1 MGNISH
7 KERVIDLDL
16 LKLLGIVIVIVGF
29 VMKMDSI
36 LIIMAAAIV
45 TALVSGM
52 DLVTFLETLGS
63 SFVSNRS
70 MCTFIIVFLVTG
82 TLERNGL
89 KQAASHLMTRFKNAT
104 AGMVIGIYGVFRL
117 FFAAFNISFG
127 GAAGFIRP
135 IVMPMATAAVERD
148 GHSADVEE
156 CVSAVDADEMSVEG
170 LAEPITELGENHP
183 VLEFP
188 VLLLIQGPRVISA
201 FETECRLVAY
211 GEFNAE
217 IRRGRQPIERI
228 GLDRNVLGLNFFT
241 YPTPGTERHEHGEK
255 HFSHSIYTLPFLL
268 ANLSCQERPKFLAI
282 FLIATPKIVYYNEI
296 ANRGGRLFL

>member
-70 MCTFIIVFLVTG
+70 MCTFIVFLVTG

-148 GHSADVEE
+148 GHPIDPDHLEQLKGMSAGMDNVAWFFGQVLFVGTSGMLLVQSTLADLGYEVELIDLTMVQIPVAL
-156 CVSAVDADEMSVEG
+156 CAVG
-170 LAEPITELGENHP
+170 
-183 VLEFP
+183 
-188 VLLLIQGPRVISA
+188 
-201 FETECRLVAY
+201 
-211 GEFNAE
+211 
-217 IRRGRQPIERI
+217 
-228 GLDRNVLGLNFFT
+228 
-241 YPTPGTERHEHGEK
+241 
-255 HFSHSIYTLPFLL
+255 
-268 ANLSCQERPKFLAI
+268 
-282 FLIATPKIVYYNEI
+282 IAIVYYYLKDRQLSKKRQKAGE
-296 ANRGGRLFL
+296 A

>member
-1 MGNISH
+1 MENIRH

-52 DLVTFLETLGS
+52 DLVT

-148 GHSADVEE
+148 GHPIDPDHLEQLKGMSAGMDNVAWFFGQVLFVGTSGMLLVQSTLADLGYEVELIDLTMVQIPVAL
-156 CVSAVDADEMSVEG
+156 CAVG
-170 LAEPITELGENHP
+170 
-183 VLEFP
+183 
-188 VLLLIQGPRVISA
+188 
-201 FETECRLVAY
+201 
-211 GEFNAE
+211 
-217 IRRGRQPIERI
+217 
-228 GLDRNVLGLNFFT
+228 
-241 YPTPGTERHEHGEK
+241 
-255 HFSHSIYTLPFLL
+255 
-268 ANLSCQERPKFLAI
+268 
-282 FLIATPKIVYYNEI
+282 IAIVYYYLKDRQLSKKRQKAGE
-296 ANRGGRLFL
+296 A

>member
-148 GHSADVEE
+148 GHPIDPDHLEQLKGMSAGMDNVAWFFGQVLFVGTSGMLLVQSTLADLGYDVELIDLTMVQIPVAL
-156 CVSAVDADEMSVEG
+156 CAVG
-170 LAEPITELGENHP
+170 
-183 VLEFP
+183 
-188 VLLLIQGPRVISA
+188 
-201 FETECRLVAY
+201 
-211 GEFNAE
+211 
-217 IRRGRQPIERI
+217 
-228 GLDRNVLGLNFFT
+228 
-241 YPTPGTERHEHGEK
+241 
-255 HFSHSIYTLPFLL
+255 
-268 ANLSCQERPKFLAI
+268 
-282 FLIATPKIVYYNEI
+282 IAIVYYYLKDRQLSKKRQKAGE
-296 ANRGGRLFL
+296 A